1 MEMKKRI
8 IKIGLVGALNVGSIS
23 LSYEEGKDLNTN
35 QFGLNYRIIK
45 QFPNNTFG
53 VAGEE
58 LGNFNLGSTIVMM
71 VETQPNFKWSVN
83 EEDQVRYGQM
93 LGESR

>member
-35 QFGLNYRIIK
+35 
-45 QFPNNTFG
+45 
-53 VAGEE
+53 
-58 LGNFNLGSTIVMM
+58 
-71 VETQPNFKWSVN
+71 
-83 EEDQVRYGQM
+83 
-93 LGESR
+93 